1 MWRPAGFE
9 NRPAESDHRRPDGDI
24 PSLFLLP
31 CDGLRRLKEALSDT
45 GFSLAREKRL
55 ALFFI
60 SRTVQADRA
69 HRRRSKRPK
78 DAVDERETVVNCCL
92 IPIARE
98 LDSLGIPNQPQM

>member
-1 MWRPAGFE
+1 VRRPAGFE
-9 NRPAESDHRRPDGDI
+9 NRPAESVIDGQMEIFSAFSPSLRRPSA
-24 PSLFLLP
+24 PQRSAP
-31 CDGLRRLKEALSDT
+31 DT

-78 DAVDERETVVNCCL
+78 TPLTNARRLLTAV
-92 IPIARE
+92 
-98 LDSLGIPNQPQM
+98 